1 MKKYP
6 IDEKLVA
13 QAQLPCNKGLGA
25 HASDAGPVEVIGC
38 VDLRKSLSDG
48 IVPANV
54 AVRDAEFDVEGDLD
68 PSRIGPKPANAF
80 DAMDLAR
87 AASTPQK
94 EPSAAAAA
102 EPSNDGSSSSDGG
115 AA

>member
-6 IDEKLVA
+6 IDEKLLA
-13 QAQLPCNKGLGA
+13 AADLPCNKGLGA
-25 HASDAGPVEVIGC
+25 HVSDAGPVEIIGS

-48 IVPANV
+48 LVPANV

-80 DAMDLAR
+80 DALDLAK
-87 AASTPQK
+87 AATTPQK
-94 EPSAAAAA
+94 ETSAAAAG
-102 EPSNDGSSSSDGG
+102 EPSGDGSSSSDGG